1 MNTKIGIGII
11 SFAHGHANAY
21 CNQMRAFDD
30 VQLIACW
37 DDNTERGE
45 NAATQYGMHYAPHLE
60 DVINHPEI
68 HAVIVT
74 CETNRHAEMVEAAAS
89 EGKAYPLSETD
100 GTYIGRLCSN
110 CGGSREK
117 LALNL

>member
-21 CNQMRAFDD
+21 CNQMLAFDD
-30 VQLIACW
+30 VELIACW

-45 NAATQYGMHYAPHLE
+45 NAATQYGMNYTPHLE

-74 CETNRHAEMVEAAAS
+74 CETNRHVEMVEAAAAA
-89 EGKAYPLSETD
+89 GKH
-100 GTYIGRLCSN
+100 ILCQNRWHSP
-110 CGGSREK
+110 
-117 LALNL
+117 